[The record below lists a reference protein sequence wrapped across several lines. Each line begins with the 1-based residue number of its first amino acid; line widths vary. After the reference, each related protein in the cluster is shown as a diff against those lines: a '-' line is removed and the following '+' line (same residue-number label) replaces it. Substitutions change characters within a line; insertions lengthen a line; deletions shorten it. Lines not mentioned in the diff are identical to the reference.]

1 MRTIRHLLNTIYIT
15 QPDMYLSK
23 DGETI
28 LIQQKGQTI
37 KQLPIHNIEGIVM
50 MANGTITPQL
60 INMCSENNIHVS
72 FISYTNK
79 FLVNIQNPIQ
89 GNVRLRRKQYQI
101 SDQKDE
107 SVEIARS
114 FLIGKVYNSRCVLQ
128 RLLRDHPNSDN
139 KGTVSYAVDRLAI
152 GLKQVQ
158 KCNNLKSLLGVEGEA
173 AKNYYSVFN
182 NLITA
187 LNSDMIFMGR
197 SRRPPLDEVNAMLS
211 FFYTLLA
218 HDCTAALETVG
229 LDPQVGFYH
238 QERPGR
244 ASLALDMMEE
254 LRPYLV
260 DRFVVTLINNKQV
273 SKNDFYQ
280 KENGAVFL
288 KDEIKKKALQL
299 WQMRKQDLIEHP
311 FLKEKIEIGLI
322 PYSQALLLARFVRE
336 DLDGYPPF
344 FMR

>member
-311 FLKEKIEIGLI
+311 FLKEKIVLLNRRFPLLSGLVQH
-322 PYSQALLLARFVRE
+322 SKVSKFLL
-336 DLDGYPPF
+336 
-344 FMR
+344 